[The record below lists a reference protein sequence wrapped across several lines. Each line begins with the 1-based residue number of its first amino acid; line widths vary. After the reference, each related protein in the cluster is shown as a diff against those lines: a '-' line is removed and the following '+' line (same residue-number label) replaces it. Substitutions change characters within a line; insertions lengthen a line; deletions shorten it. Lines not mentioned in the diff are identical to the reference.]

1 DPHSAFLKRDGGGG
15 PAELAQDAELTE
27 ELRLIQRRVEHPV
40 PGDGERAHLDPTRP
54 QEQQLTGLVA
64 LMKEVGAPSVVAD
77 VPPGRELLNV
87 TGPHRP
93 HERCFGHGS
102 DERGKVATGRLGG
115 HLAAKRSEGTSR
127 GPEAPVRWGISST
140 LAERRTGR
148 APERSSSRRGSLD

>member
-1 DPHSAFLKRDGGGG
+1 MVLCYLKLLFIFFFFFFSSRRRHTRSLRDWSSDVFFRSPGRDPHGAFLERDGGGG

-27 ELRLIQRRVEHPV
+27 ELGLIQRRVEHPV

-64 LMKEVGAPSVVAD
+64 LMEEVGAPSVVPD

-102 DERGKVATGRLGG
+102 DERGKVA
-115 HLAAKRSEGTSR
+115 
-127 GPEAPVRWGISST
+127 
-140 LAERRTGR
+140 
-148 APERSSSRRGSLD
+148 